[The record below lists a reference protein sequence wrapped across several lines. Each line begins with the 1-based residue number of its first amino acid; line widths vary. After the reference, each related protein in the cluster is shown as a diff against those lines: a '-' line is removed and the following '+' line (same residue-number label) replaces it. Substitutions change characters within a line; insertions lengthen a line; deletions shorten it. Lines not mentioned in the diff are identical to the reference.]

1 MSSSVGKSKP
11 NIVNGAARRPHAKV
25 VLWIG
30 LFLAAVVVLG
40 GLLALGNIGTTLH
53 DDRNDSGPPSDD
65 YLTAEEIHDCLQDNH
80 RTFAELKECLC
91 RKAYRPR
98 QEQYFRNPYMRDKEW
113 ISKWDS
119 YERRY
124 FVSNPS
130 IQNNVAQIDMSEYM
144 IYIGNEVPGRFGSG
158 GSTDEWIVFVGKE
171 DVLIGW
177 IPPPDYRQ

>member
-1 MSSSVGKSKP
+1 MGNSES
-11 NIVNGAARRPHAKV
+11 NTVNGAARRSPARA
-25 VLWIG
+25 VLWTG
-30 LFLAAVVVLG
+30 LLLAAVVVLG

-65 YLTAEEIHDCLQDNH
+65 YLTAEEIHDYLQDNH